1 MLSISSSLYAGEFTD
16 NYSEDRINQLKVGSA
31 PYNSWEAFQDLR
43 TDLAAQEAGTYFSG
57 VTLTVTGITFDSGG
71 TITSPGEVT
80 SPFSDDGTAVTASGS
95 PTKFIYTH
103 STGNLYTTQMTSD
116 DFYGSTNAQNID
128 LSTNNA
134 FKFID
139 NGDTFS
145 VTMDGNDSV
154 MDSSDGGVIFKLTD
168 ATDGTVDFMC
178 NNDVDDYIQ
187 ISTTT
192 NQPLINFVGCNGK
205 ITAASGTI
213 DFDNEIL
220 TTTGTLSAGATTV
233 TSLILGDETISVAVD
248 DEIRFASN
256 DETTLI
262 EAYGFEDKNGGIQL
276 TADEGDDAGDKFQ
289 IVSTTANTLIF
300 TNDTTVKD
308 THATILTLDKTGLL
322 TTTGD
327 IIVVND
333 SATANAVQD
342 VATFTSS
349 TTGTAAAGLGVGL
362 SFNIEDLGGVEQQ
375 GSMDVALTTET
386 NGAED
391 ADIIFS
397 QNIDGTI
404 TETFR
409 LNADGAN
416 TMTNGL
422 TVGGDL
428 TATGAII
435 ANGAVTLGNAIGDIV
450 TVTGKVAGATPLS
463 FDGDTADTVYTILA
477 VDDAADSSKT
487 VTLPSVTG
495 RIALETAATTVI
507 TADTT
512 ATITVVPG
520 TDTLYTYT
528 VDTDDENCTLTFSA
542 GGSAGDI
549 ATIIFITD
557 AAGSN
562 DEVMTFDGTL
572 SDSAGTLTLANGA
585 SKRYVIRF
593 ISDGTIWNE
602 ISRTTVLG

>member
-1 MLSISSSLYAGEFTD
+1 
-16 NYSEDRINQLKVGSA
+16 
-31 PYNSWEAFQDLR
+31 
-43 TDLAAQEAGTYFSG
+43 
-57 VTLTVTGITFDSGG
+57 
-71 TITSPGEVT
+71 
-80 SPFSDDGTAVTASGS
+80 
-95 PTKFIYTH
+95 
-103 STGNLYTTQMTSD
+103 
-116 DFYGSTNAQNID
+116 
-128 LSTNNA
+128 
-134 FKFID
+134 
-139 NGDTFS
+139 
-145 VTMDGNDSV
+145 
-154 MDSSDGGVIFKLTD
+154 
-168 ATDGTVDFMC
+168 
-178 NNDVDDYIQ
+178 
-187 ISTTT
+187 
-192 NQPLINFVGCNGK
+192 
-205 ITAASGTI
+205 
-213 DFDNEIL
+213 
-220 TTTGTLSAGATTV
+220 
-233 TSLILGDETISVAVD
+233 
-248 DEIRFASN
+248 
-256 DETTLI
+256 
-262 EAYGFEDKNGGIQL
+262 
-276 TADEGDDAGDKFQ
+276 
-289 IVSTTANTLIF
+289 
-300 TNDTTVKD
+300 
-308 THATILTLDKTGLL
+308 
-322 TTTGD
+322 
-327 IIVVND
+327 
-333 SATANAVQD
+333 
-342 VATFTSS
+342 
-349 TTGTAAAGLGVGL
+349 
-362 SFNIEDLGGVEQQ
+362 
-375 GSMDVALTTET
+375 
-386 NGAED
+386 
-391 ADIIFS
+391 
-397 QNIDGTI
+397 
-404 TETFR
+404 
-409 LNADGAN
+409 
-416 TMTNGL
+416 MTNGL